1 VALARAD
8 RTVVEDHAPDFRRL
22 VVGVDAMV
30 PVADG
35 GERPF
40 INLDHAASTPPFV
53 PVLESVTRL
62 ALWYGNVHRG
72 AGFKAR
78 LSSWAFEQARERVHR
93 FVGADPVSD
102 ITLFTRNTTEAI
114 NHLAARLTLGPD
126 AVVLVTG
133 MEHHS
138 NDLPWRRVA
147 RVVHV
152 DVTADGLVDETDL
165 QRKLREHRESV
176 RLLAVTGASNVTGLV
191 NPIHTYARWAH
202 AAGAQILIDAAQ
214 LVAHRP
220 IDMHAGPPA
229 EHLDYLAF
237 SAHKMYAPFGV
248 GALVGARRALAEG
261 LPYQVGGGAV
271 EVVDRTDV
279 VWADLPEREEAG
291 TPCVIGAVA
300 LAAAIEVYQSLGWPR
315 IQRHEAA
322 VTAHAHRRLME
333 VPGLTLYGG
342 ADRVP
347 VPDRLGVFA
356 FNLMDLPHKLVAAI
370 LSCEWAIGTRSGC
383 FCAHLY
389 MQQLLGID
397 DDWAVKARDAIA
409 RSDRSTLP
417 GAVRASFGL
426 ATTVDEV
433 DALVTALTAIA
444 HGRYRSD
451 YRLDTASGEYAPSG
465 WSAGPFSRYLAGSP
479 LLHA

>member
-1 VALARAD
+1 MQLTPPEPMPVIRAS
-8 RTVVEDHAPDFRRL
+8 VDFRRQ
-22 VVGVDAMV
+22 VVGLDTMV
-30 PVADG
+30 PVAGG

-53 PVLESVTRL
+53 RVLDAVTRL
-62 ALWYGNVHRG
+62 APWYGNVHRG

-78 LSSWAFEQARERVHR
+78 LSSWAFDEARDTVHR
-93 FVGADPVSD
+93 FVGADPRTDVT
-102 ITLFTRNTTEAI
+102 IFTRNTTEAI
-114 NHLAARLTLGPD
+114 NHLAARLPLGPD

-152 DVTADGLVDETDL
+152 GLTADGAVDEGDL
-165 QRKLREHRESV
+165 RRKLREHRESV
-176 RLLAVTGASNVTGLV
+176 RLLAVSGASNVTGLV
-191 NPIHTYARWAH
+191 NPIRRFARLIH
-202 AAGAQILIDAAQ
+202 EAGGEIVVDAAQ

-220 IDMHAGPPA
+220 IDMHAGPPE

-248 GALVGARRALAEG
+248 GVLVGARRALADG
-261 LPYQVGGGAV
+261 APYLAGGGAV
-271 EVVDRTDV
+271 DVVDQAHV
-279 VWADLPEREEAG
+279 VWADLPDREEAG
-291 TPCVIGAVA
+291 TPCVMGAVA
-300 LAAAIEVYQSLGWPR
+300 LAAAIDVYRELGWER

-322 VTAHAHRRLME
+322 VSAYAARRLAA
-333 VPGLTLYGG
+333 VPGLMLYGG
-342 ADRVP
+342 TDLLP
-347 VPDRLGVFA
+347 SSDRLGVFA
-356 FNLMDLPHKLVAAI
+356 FNLAGMPHALLAAI
-370 LSCEWAIGTRSGC
+370 LSHEWGIGTRSGC
-383 FCAHLY
+383 FCAHPY

-397 DDWAVKARDAIA
+397 NDWSRRAEESIR
-409 RSDRSTLP
+409 RGDRSELP

-426 ATTVDEV
+426 ATTTAEV

-444 HGRYRSD
+444 DGKHRSD
-451 YRLDTASGEYAPSG
+451 YQVDRATGEYAPSA
-465 WSAGPFSRYLAGSP
+465 WKAGPFAPYLAGRP